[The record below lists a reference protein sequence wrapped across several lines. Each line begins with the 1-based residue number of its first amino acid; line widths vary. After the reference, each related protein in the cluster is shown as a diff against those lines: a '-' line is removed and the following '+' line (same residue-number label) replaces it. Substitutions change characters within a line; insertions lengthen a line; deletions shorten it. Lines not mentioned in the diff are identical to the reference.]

1 MACNIPIP
9 IKVLSNVFYMRTVN
23 LVGNSLGIVRIVA
36 LGIVVTYHDFY
47 CVSYTIC
54 RRLQAPLQ

>member
-1 MACNIPIP
+1 MACNVPIP
-9 IKVLSNVFYMRTVN
+9 IKVLSNVFYTRAVN

-36 LGIVVTYHDFY
+36 LGIVVTYHDFH

-54 RRLQAPLQ
+54 QCLQARLQ